1 MERCICSKIF
11 GDDEWTYTLLIL
23 KHNVIIYKYLK
34 VSTLI
39 LYFMYNYSKPK
50 EIRTDFFIF
59 TSLLQ
64 STLNYHDAYS
74 ILSSIISQINPIIN

>member
-1 MERCICSKIF
+1 MEGCICSKIF

-39 LYFMYNYSKPK
+39 LYFMYNYSKRK
-50 EIRTDFFIF
+50 EIRTDFLF
-59 TSLLQ
+59 LRVYYNQRL
-64 STLNYHDAYS
+64 
-74 ILSSIISQINPIIN
+74 IIMMLTVYYRV

>member
-39 LYFMYNYSKPK
+39 LYFMYNNSKPK
-50 EIRTDFFIF
+50 EIRTDFLF
-59 TSLLQ
+59 LRVYYNQRL
-64 STLNYHDAYS
+64 
-74 ILSSIISQINPIIN
+74 IIMMLTVYYRV

>member
-39 LYFMYNYSKPK
+39 LYFMYNNSKPK
-50 EIRTDFFIF
+50 EIRTDFLF
-59 TSLLQ
+59 LRVYYNQRL
-64 STLNYHDAYS
+64 
-74 ILSSIISQINPIIN
+74 IIMMLTVYYRL